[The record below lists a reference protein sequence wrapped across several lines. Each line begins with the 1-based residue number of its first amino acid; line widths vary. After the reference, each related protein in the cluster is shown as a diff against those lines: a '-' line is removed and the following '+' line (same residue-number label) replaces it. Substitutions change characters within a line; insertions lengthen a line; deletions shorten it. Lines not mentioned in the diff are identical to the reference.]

1 METENKEKP
10 AFEVRD
16 SKDVVYKMVDDMIKQ
31 VVIAA
36 QKDLEGM
43 KKQAEGIVNA
53 VRIQREHSANKPR

>member
-53 VRIQREHSANKPR
+53 VRIQREHAANKPR